1 MNAEGDSRSTGTG
14 RRGSFSSAVT
24 TNSSTSVPSTVR
36 AMSTEDLMA
45 MDDKF
50 KKKPFKKQTAMA
62 NGGNFHK
69 ARSGEYYF
77 PNGEVFRPKAS
88 TRPRKNHRHK
98 PQLGHPSSRMSPVAS
113 IGAYSGQRTNLL
125 GSTVPRSLLVTNLR
139 VGQQKREAREALT
152 QSIRASKGD
161 TPTNIQVG
169 EFTPVRSASILGDST
184 SPTLGGVNGGGRYAG
199 PAASPVNRYGSHS
212 SANLAAWSSLASPP
226 VPGTMRFQSHNILRD
241 VASPDNS
248 PSATALLHSDIP
260 AVPDVRQLG
269 TLSDQNLTSWSF
281 VHSNHSSSSTPQTS
295 ISTTAETT
303 NDTPRTSTSTMA
315 DHKEAFEL
323 SVDSAVPDGFP
334 TTTTAAAIPVGAKS
348 AAQSLRDGTPEAAN
362 AIGPSI
368 THLMPNPVNI
378 CASRSSSVY
387 EDSSDDRLNE
397 QLCASASSQPLA
409 SPVFSSQ
416 AHFDRECSSVTGEDS
431 DDLLATGRPASPS
444 ESSSVSPGSE
454 KENSTGTPD
463 GTPKTVYILPTRL
476 PAAHEDTSHTLPA
489 LDGSDGYEAA
499 SASAPTIHQTAT
511 SAVTPPIDLSSD
523 ADREVFWTPA
533 DTAPQLSPDRSPNL
547 PPARPLSFEP
557 HSPSRISPAEAL
569 PRVHSGAQA
578 ESEVRSQ
585 AHSPPENHHSE
596 QPASLLQVSSSQKSS
611 PKVLPDQPDRYAQ
624 GVALEGIAPSMQYS
638 PAHKPEIDQSETNI
652 KETMIQGE
660 NKINENNQ
668 VNPIKEKNFF
678 DFHQNDVFNRLLND
692 DQQEV
697 PPRGDIRFVGNKIRK
712 HERSASSISSFSSIV
727 NGESQRSPR
736 KGGKRNSHSEHKD
749 TGGDDITQQQDS
761 MRVGYAHSDEDKVFG
776 SGVDMEAWKSDLSN
790 MVTSG
795 IEEDEFSDGGH
806 SVLDPLEPLEPET
819 ATAATT
825 PVPSGAGNTTATVS
839 SVSDLRGPVATPL
852 KTYADDDD
860 VHSQRTVATLKT
872 VQTAQTTQT
881 THTAQTS
888 QTRSATAA
896 SSPSVSNTKELLR
909 ALKALKQMGGSAG
922 TSMPPSPAKST
933 VSRAAPSRT
942 SRELGRSRMVKS
954 PTMTGIKGIWKKIFD
969 NGAKGVEQKETR
981 ADLEHTT
988 TPKPARPQ
996 QRNRLGSMVSFMT
1009 RRNSGIIESEP
1020 VTPRQSMAESVAST
1034 VTEEPS
1040 SKVSRGFQSRYSQR
1054 SFSITNLRALVK
1066 GNSSRDEL
1074 SSSKPKPTLEKNS
1087 SGFGK
1092 RLRHSTSKSS
1102 LNIFVGRSGQGHHS
1116 TTVLSRDQPEPSKPQ
1131 PKVVNDDKEDNDTLD
1146 GETAEKEKSGLSLE
1160 KLPSIEQDND
1170 MFDDFLDTFEET
1182 FENMG
1187 KNPSKMYSKSINELF
1202 LRDDELTKDQ
1212 IKDQQIRDNQTQ
1224 DDENYS
1230 SDDNRPLVEEETVL
1244 GYPEPNL
1251 SDSEDD
1257 YMDEN
1262 IRYLRNEFVI
1272 PFDILPEPDI
1282 DITSDK
1288 GDISKTLDPKLNG
1301 ASIKRLNDSSV
1312 ETIRISN
1319 KQLNNL
1325 FHNSNDVDKSQLPI
1339 HLKHIGQFS
1348 EYGDVEVSV
1357 RKFEPYVVEDG
1368 ANFADDL
1375 KSKITSIIKSN
1386 GKHDRAPKK
1395 SVQFS
1400 NKISINETFSPDS
1413 YKRYNKSVTQYTLT
1427 EASEINKIKNELNL
1441 FKCKEMLVHEKSQ
1454 NNTHFFY

>member
-1 MNAEGDSRSTGTG
+1 M
-14 RRGSFSSAVT
+14 AV
-24 TNSSTSVPSTVR
+24 
-36 AMSTEDLMA
+36 
-45 MDDKF
+45 DDKF
-50 KKKPFKKQTAMA
+50 KKKPLKKQTVVAD
-62 NGGNFHK
+62 GGVFHK
-69 ARSGEYYF
+69 AGSGAYYF
-77 PNGEVFRPKAS
+77 PNGEVFRPRTS
-88 TRPRKNHRHK
+88 TTPRKHHRHK
-98 PQLGHPSSRMSPVAS
+98 PQLGHPSSRVPPVAS
-113 IGAYSGQRTNLL
+113 TGTYPGQRANLL
-125 GSTVPRSLLVTNLR
+125 GAAVPRSQLVTNLR
-139 VGQQKREAREALT
+139 AGQQKREAREALT

-169 EFTPVRSASILGDST
+169 EFTPGRSASLLGDT
-184 SPTLGGVNGGGRYAG
+184 APPLGGVNGSGRYAG
-199 PAASPVNRYGSHS
+199 PAASPVSRYGSHS
-212 SANLAAWSSLASPP
+212 SANLAAWSTLASPP

-241 VASPDNS
+241 AASPDTY
-248 PSATALLHSDIP
+248 PSSAALLHSDIP

-269 TLSDQNLTSWSF
+269 ALSEQNLTSWSF
-281 VHSNHSSSSTPQTS
+281 AHSNHSSSSTPQTS
-295 ISTTAETT
+295 ISTTAETA

-323 SVDSAVPDGFP
+323 PVDGAAPAVFP
-334 TTTTAAAIPVGAKS
+334 TTTAAAAATPVGAKS

-362 AIGPSI
+362 AAGISN
-368 THLMPNPVNI
+368 THLTPNPINMG
-378 CASRSSSVY
+378 ASRSSSVY

-397 QLCASASSQPLA
+397 QLCASASSQRLA

-416 AHFDRECSSVTGEDS
+416 AHFDRECSSGTGDDS
-431 DDLLATGRPASPS
+431 DDPLATARSAAPS
-444 ESSSVSPGSE
+444 ESSPVPPPV
-454 KENSTGTPD
+454 PD
-463 GTPKTVYILPTRL
+463 KADAPAAPNGTPKTVYAL
-476 PAAHEDTSHTLPA
+476 PAGLPASHEDALHALHALHA
-489 LDGSDGYEAA
+489 LDASDHYEATT
-499 SASAPTIHQTAT
+499 ASAPTIRQTTA
-511 SAVTPPIDLSSD
+511 APAETPPIGLSSE
-523 ADREVFWTPA
+523 ADREVFSTPA
-533 DTAPQLSPDRSPNL
+533 ETAPSLSPDRSPEL
-547 PPARPLSFEP
+547 SPTRQLSFEP
-557 HSPSRISPAEAL
+557 HSPSRMSSPEAL
-569 PRVHSGAQA
+569 PKALPKAQA
-578 ESEVRSQ
+578 ESQVGAQ
-585 AHSPPENHHSE
+585 AHSPPEHHQSE
-596 QPASLLQVSSSQKSS
+596 QPISLLQGRSSQKSS
-611 PKVLPDQPDRYAQ
+611 PNVLPDQPDRYAP
-624 GVALEGIAPSMQYS
+624 GVAPEGIAPSMQYS
-638 PAHKPEIDQSETNI
+638 PAHKPEIDQSETDI
-652 KETMIQGE
+652 KETMIKGE
-660 NKINENNQ
+660 NKIKENNQ
-668 VNPIKEKNFF
+668 VDPIKEKNFF

-692 DQQEV
+692 DQHEV

-727 NGESQRSPR
+727 NEESQKSPR
-736 KGGKRNSHSEHKD
+736 KGGKRNSHNQHKD

-776 SGVDMEAWKSDLSN
+776 SGVEMEAWKSDLSN

-806 SVLDPLEPLEPET
+806 SVLEPLEPLEPET

-825 PVPSGAGNTTATVS
+825 PAPSAAGKTSAMASSVPDLRSPTATP
-839 SVSDLRGPVATPL
+839 RNA
-852 KTYADDDD
+852 YADDDD

-881 THTAQTS
+881 THTAQTT
-888 QTRSATAA
+888 QTRSAAAA
-896 SSPSVSNTKELLR
+896 SSPSVPNTKELLR
-909 ALKALKQMGGSAG
+909 ALKAQKQTGGSPG

-933 VSRAAPSRT
+933 ASHAAPSRT
-942 SRELGRSRMVKS
+942 SRELGRSHMVKS
-954 PTMTGIKGIWKKIFD
+954 PTMTGIKSIWKKMFD
-969 NGAKGVEQKETR
+969 NGAKGVEQKDTGAKPEP
-981 ADLEHTT
+981 AA

-996 QRNRLGSMVSFMT
+996 QRDRLGSMVSFMT
-1009 RRNSGIIESEP
+1009 RRNSGIIELEP
-1020 VTPRQSMAESVAST
+1020 VTPRQSTSESVAST
-1034 VTEEPS
+1034 VTDGPT
-1040 SKVSRGFQSRYSQR
+1040 SKAPRGFQSRYNQR

-1074 SSSKPKPTLEKNS
+1074 SSSSKPKDTQEKNS

-1092 RLRHSTSKSS
+1092 RLRPSASKSS

-1116 TTVLSRDQPEPSKPQ
+1116 TTVLSRDQSQPSKSQ
-1131 PKVVNDDKEDNDTLD
+1131 SKAVNDDKEDNETLNE
-1146 GETAEKEKSGLSLE
+1146 ETAEKEKNGLSLE

-1170 MFDDFLDTFEET
+1170 IFDDFLDTFEET

-1212 IKDQQIRDNQTQ
+1212 IKDQQIRDNQAQ
-1224 DDENYS
+1224 DEENYS
-1230 SDDNRPLVEEETVL
+1230 SDDNRPPAEEETVL

-1282 DITSDK
+1282 DIASDN

-1301 ASIKRLNDSSV
+1301 ASIKRLNDLSV

-1325 FHNSNDVDKSQLPI
+1325 FHDSNDVDKSQLPI

-1368 ANFADDL
+1368 AIFADDL

-1395 SVQFS
+1395 NVQFS